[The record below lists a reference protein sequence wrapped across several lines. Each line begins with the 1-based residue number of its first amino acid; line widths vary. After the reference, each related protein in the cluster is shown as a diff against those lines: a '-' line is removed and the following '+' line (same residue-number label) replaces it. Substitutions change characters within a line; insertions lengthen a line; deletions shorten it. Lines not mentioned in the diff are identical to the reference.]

1 MEENVRECKSKR
13 LIQGGFIVKFKTENL
28 YLVKICNLVKVVE
41 TDTVI
46 RRRIENDGRYIL
58 AYSKGSTPSFM
69 TFVDIYTHTVYPIL
83 DNTYTTNIPVVVDAR
98 SVVTNAKYLTEE
110 EALRI
115 LKELNPT
122 YLKEEKTKRLRL
134 FKQ

>member
-1 MEENVRECKSKR
+1 M
-13 LIQGGFIVKFKTENL
+13 KFKTENL
-28 YLVKICNLVKVVE
+28 YLVKICKIVKVE
-41 TDTVI
+41 T
-46 RRRIENDGRYIL
+46 NDDEIVKHYKNSGRNAL
-58 AYSKGSTPSFM
+58 AYKKSDM
-69 TFVDIYTHTVYPIL
+69 TFEDIFTHTCYKTLRYTEYSGISSVIESEPIIT
-83 DNTYTTNIPVVVDAR
+83 NT
-98 SVVTNAKYLTEE
+98 KYLTEE